1 MPGLDDCTGG
11 RQALARPE
19 PVRLGSQPALERLSS
34 AIVVYD
40 ERRYRYRRLDC
51 TGTRPEAGPRG
62 YPQLLR
68 PAAAGS
74 AAVIS
79 AAADVLVAGAGV
91 LAGIV
96 GTAGGI
102 TSLISYPALL
112 AVGVPA
118 LTANVANIVA
128 LVTCGPG
135 AALASRPE
143 LAGWASWV
151 RRWSLAAAAG
161 GTAGAVLL
169 LLTPAGSFSRIVPYL
184 VALGSV
190 ALLVQPGVSALRDG
204 HGRGNTV
211 ALLAGLLVISAY
223 SGYFGAG
230 SGVLTLA
237 LLLFTVDSE
246 LARANALKNVIVG
259 IATAISALIL
269 ILAGPVDWTVVLP
282 LAAGLFTGSLI
293 GPRVARRVPAGI
305 LRWLVA
311 LVGLGLAAWLWANQ
325 A

>member
-1 MPGLDDCTGG
+1 MTG
-11 RQALARPE
+11 
-19 PVRLGSQPALERLSS
+19 
-34 AIVVYD
+34 
-40 ERRYRYRRLDC
+40 
-51 TGTRPEAGPRG
+51 AG
-62 YPQLLR
+62 
-68 PAAAGS
+68 
-74 AAVIS
+74 AV
-79 AAADVLVAGAGV
+79 VLVGAAGV

-102 TSLISYPALL
+102 TSLVSYPALL

-118 LTANVANIVA
+118 LNASVANIVA

-143 LAGWASWV
+143 LAGRVGWV

-161 GTAGAVLL
+161 GAAGAVLL

-190 ALLVQPGVSALRDG
+190 ALLVQPRVSALRDG
-204 HGRGNTV
+204 HARRNS
-211 ALLAGLLVISAY
+211 ALLLAGMLAISVY

-237 LLLFTVDSE
+237 LLLFTVDGQ

-259 IATAISALIL
+259 VATTISALIL
-269 ILAGPVDWTVVLP
+269 VLAGPVDWTAVLP

-293 GPRVARRVPAGI
+293 GPKVARQLPAGI

-311 LVGLGLAAWLWANQ
+311 LVGLGLAAWLWTSQ

>member
-1 MPGLDDCTGG
+1 MAS
-11 RQALARPE
+11 RR
-19 PVRLGSQPALERLSS
+19 RPALVSVCAS
-34 AIVVYD
+34 AQDAAV
-40 ERRYRYRRLDC
+40 
-51 TGTRPEAGPRG
+51 TG
-62 YPQLLR
+62 
-68 PAAAGS
+68 AAA
-74 AAVIS
+74 AM
-79 AAADVLVAGAGV
+79 LVAGAGV

-112 AVGVPA
+112 VAGVPA

-143 LAGWASWV
+143 LSGRVGWV
-151 RRWSLAAAAG
+151 RRWSLVAAVG

-169 LLTPAGSFSRIVPYL
+169 LRTPAGSFSRIVPYL

-190 ALLVQPGVSALRDG
+190 ALLVQPWVSGLRDE
-204 HGRGNTV
+204 HGRGNTAV
-211 ALLAGLLVISAY
+211 LLAGLLVISAY

-237 LLLFTVDSE
+237 LLLFTVDSQ
-246 LARANALKNVIVG
+246 LAGANALKNVIVG
-259 IATAISALIL
+259 VATAISALIL
-269 ILAGPVDWTVVLP
+269 VLAGPVDWTAVVP
-282 LAAGLFTGSLI
+282 LAVGLFTGSLI
-293 GPRVARRVPAGI
+293 GPKVARRVPAGI

-311 LVGLGLAAWLWANQ
+311 LVGLALAAWLWVNQ

>member
-1 MPGLDDCTGG
+1 
-11 RQALARPE
+11 
-19 PVRLGSQPALERLSS
+19 
-34 AIVVYD
+34 
-40 ERRYRYRRLDC
+40 
-51 TGTRPEAGPRG
+51 
-62 YPQLLR
+62 
-68 PAAAGS
+68 
-74 AAVIS
+74 VIG
-79 AAADVLVAGAGV
+79 AADAVLVAAAGV
-91 LAGIV
+91 LAGVV

-102 TSLISYPALL
+102 TSLVSYPALL

-118 LTANVANIVA
+118 LNANVANIVA

-143 LAGWASWV
+143 LAGQVGWL
-151 RRWSLAAAAG
+151 RRWALAAAAG

-169 LLTPAGSFSRIVPYL
+169 LLTPAGSFNRIVPYL

-190 ALLVQPGVSALRDG
+190 ALLVQPRLSALPER
-204 HGRGNTV
+204 HRRSNTTV
-211 ALLAGLLVISAY
+211 LLAGLLLISAY

-237 LLLFTVDSE
+237 LLLLTVDSQ

-259 IATAISALIL
+259 VATAISALIL
-269 ILAGPVDWTVVLP
+269 VLAGPVDWTAVLP

-293 GPRVARRVPAGI
+293 GPRVARRIPART

-311 LVGLGLAAWLWANQ
+311 LIGLGLAVWLWATQ

>member
-1 MPGLDDCTGG
+1 MIG
-11 RQALARPE
+11 
-19 PVRLGSQPALERLSS
+19 
-34 AIVVYD
+34 
-40 ERRYRYRRLDC
+40 
-51 TGTRPEAGPRG
+51 
-62 YPQLLR
+62 
-68 PAAAGS
+68 
-74 AAVIS
+74 AV
-79 AAADVLVAGAGV
+79 DVVLVAAAGV

-102 TSLISYPALL
+102 TSLVSYPALL

-118 LTANVANIVA
+118 LSANVANIVA

-143 LAGWASWV
+143 LAGRVCWV
-151 RRWSLAAAAG
+151 WRWSLAAAAG

-190 ALLVQPGVSALRDG
+190 ALLVQPQVSALREA
-204 HGRGNTV
+204 HERGNTAV
-211 ALLAGLLVISAY
+211 LLTGLLLISAY

-237 LLLFTVDSE
+237 LILFTVDNQ

-259 IATAISALIL
+259 VATAISALVL
-269 ILAGPVDWTVVLP
+269 VLAGPVDWTATLP

-293 GPRVARRVPAGI
+293 GPKIARHVPAGI

-311 LVGLGLAAWLWANQ
+311 LVGLGLAAWLWTNQ

>member
-1 MPGLDDCTGG
+1 
-11 RQALARPE
+11 
-19 PVRLGSQPALERLSS
+19 
-34 AIVVYD
+34 
-40 ERRYRYRRLDC
+40 
-51 TGTRPEAGPRG
+51 
-62 YPQLLR
+62 
-68 PAAAGS
+68 
-74 AAVIS
+74 VIG
-79 AAADVLVAGAGV
+79 AADAVLVAAAGV

-102 TSLISYPALL
+102 TSLVSYPALL

-143 LAGWASWV
+143 LSGRVGWL
-151 RRWSLAAAAG
+151 RRWWGAAAAG

-169 LLTPAGSFSRIVPYL
+169 LVTPAGSFNRIVPYL

-190 ALLVQPGVSALRDG
+190 ALLVQPRVSALRAG
-204 HGRGNTV
+204 HRRGNTTV
-211 ALLAGLLVISAY
+211 LLAGLVLTSAY

-237 LLLFTVDSE
+237 LLLFTVDSQ
-246 LARANALKNVIVG
+246 LASANALKNVIVG
-259 IATAISALIL
+259 VATAISALIL
-269 ILAGPVDWTVVLP
+269 VLAGPVDWTAVLP

-293 GPRVARRVPAGI
+293 GPRVARRIPAWI

-311 LVGLGLAAWLWANQ
+311 LVGLGLAGWLWAHQ

>member
-1 MPGLDDCTGG
+1 MIG
-11 RQALARPE
+11 
-19 PVRLGSQPALERLSS
+19 
-34 AIVVYD
+34 
-40 ERRYRYRRLDC
+40 
-51 TGTRPEAGPRG
+51 
-62 YPQLLR
+62 
-68 PAAAGS
+68 
-74 AAVIS
+74 
-79 AAADVLVAGAGV
+79 AADAALVAAAGV

-143 LAGWASWV
+143 LAGWTGWV
-151 RRWSLAAAAG
+151 RRWSIAAAAG

-190 ALLVQPGVSALRDG
+190 ALLIQPWLSALRDG
-204 HGRGNTV
+204 RGRVNT
-211 ALLAGLLVISAY
+211 AMLLAGLLVISAY

-237 LLLFTVDSE
+237 LLLITVDSQ
-246 LARANALKNVIVG
+246 LAQANALKNVIVG
-259 IATAISALIL
+259 IATAISALVL

-293 GPRVARRVPAGI
+293 GPRVARRVPAAI

-311 LVGLGLAAWLWANQ
+311 LVGLGLAAWLWENQ

>member
-1 MPGLDDCTGG
+1 M
-11 RQALARPE
+11 
-19 PVRLGSQPALERLSS
+19 
-34 AIVVYD
+34 
-40 ERRYRYRRLDC
+40 
-51 TGTRPEAGPRG
+51 
-62 YPQLLR
+62 
-68 PAAAGS
+68 
-74 AAVIS
+74 IS
-79 AAADVLVAGAGV
+79 AAEVVLVTAAGV

-118 LTANVANIVA
+118 LTANIANIVA

-135 AALASRPE
+135 AALASGPE
-143 LAGWASWV
+143 LAGRLGWV

-169 LLTPAGSFSRIVPYL
+169 LLTPAGSFTRIVPYL

-190 ALLVQPGVSALRDG
+190 ALLVQPWVSAVPDG
-204 HGRGNTV
+204 RGRGNTAV
-211 ALLAGLLVISAY
+211 LLAGLLLISAY

-237 LLLFTVDSE
+237 LLLFTVDSR
-246 LARANALKNVIVG
+246 LAPANALKNIIVG
-259 IATAISALIL
+259 VATTVSALIL
-269 ILAGPVDWTVVLP
+269 VLAGPVDWAVVLP
-282 LAAGLFTGSLI
+282 LAVGLFTGSLI
-293 GPRVARRVPAGI
+293 GPRVARRVSAGI

-311 LVGLGLAAWLWANQ
+311 IVGLGLAAWLWANQ

>member
-1 MPGLDDCTGG
+1 MIG
-11 RQALARPE
+11 
-19 PVRLGSQPALERLSS
+19 
-34 AIVVYD
+34 
-40 ERRYRYRRLDC
+40 
-51 TGTRPEAGPRG
+51 
-62 YPQLLR
+62 
-68 PAAAGS
+68 
-74 AAVIS
+74 
-79 AAADVLVAGAGV
+79 AADVVLVGAAGV

-128 LVTCGPG
+128 LVACGPG

-143 LAGWASWV
+143 LAGRFGWL

-190 ALLVQPGVSALRDG
+190 ALLVQPWASVLRDG
-204 HGRGNTV
+204 HARGNAAV
-211 ALLAGLLVISAY
+211 LLVGLLLISAY

-237 LLLFTVDSE
+237 LLLFTVDSQ

-259 IATAISALIL
+259 VATAISALIL
-269 ILAGPVDWTVVLP
+269 VLAGPVDWTLALP
-282 LAAGLFTGSLI
+282 LAVGLFTGSLI
-293 GPRVARRVPAGI
+293 GPKIARRVPAWI

>member
-1 MPGLDDCTGG
+1 MIG
-11 RQALARPE
+11 
-19 PVRLGSQPALERLSS
+19 
-34 AIVVYD
+34 
-40 ERRYRYRRLDC
+40 
-51 TGTRPEAGPRG
+51 
-62 YPQLLR
+62 
-68 PAAAGS
+68 
-74 AAVIS
+74 
-79 AAADVLVAGAGV
+79 AADAVLVAGAGV

-118 LTANVANIVA
+118 LAANVANIVA

-143 LAGWASWV
+143 LAGRAGWV
-151 RRWSLAAAAG
+151 RRWSLLAVAG

-169 LLTPAGSFSRIVPYL
+169 LLTPAGSFSRVVPYL

-190 ALLVQPGVSALRDG
+190 ALLVQPRVSALRDG
-204 HGRGNTV
+204 HGRGNTAV
-211 ALLAGLLVISAY
+211 LLAGLLVISAY

-237 LLLFTVDSE
+237 LLLFTVESQ

-259 IATAISALIL
+259 VATAISALIL
-269 ILAGPVDWTVVLP
+269 TLAGPVDWTVVLP

>member
-1 MPGLDDCTGG
+1 MPCLHDCAGG
-11 RQALARPE
+11 GQALARPE

-40 ERRYRYRRLDC
+40 KIRYRYRSPGC
-51 TGTRPEAGPRG
+51 TGTRPRAGARTQPR
-62 YPQLLR
+62 LRR
-68 PAAAGS
+68 PAPAGAAG
-74 AAVIS
+74 VIG
-79 AAADVLVAGAGV
+79 AADAVLVAGAGV

-143 LAGWASWV
+143 LAGGAGWV

-161 GTAGAVLL
+161 GMAGAVLL

-190 ALLVQPGVSALRDG
+190 ALLVQPWVSALRDG
-204 HGRGNTV
+204 HGRGNT
-211 ALLAGLLVISAY
+211 ATLLAGLLVISAY

-237 LLLFTVDSE
+237 LLLFTVDSQ

-259 IATAISALIL
+259 VATAISALIL
-269 ILAGPVDWTVVLP
+269 ILAGPVAWTVVLP
-282 LAAGLFTGSLI
+282 LAAGLFAGSLI
-293 GPRVARRVPAGI
+293 GPKVARRVPAAI

>member
-1 MPGLDDCTGG
+1 MIG
-11 RQALARPE
+11 
-19 PVRLGSQPALERLSS
+19 
-34 AIVVYD
+34 
-40 ERRYRYRRLDC
+40 
-51 TGTRPEAGPRG
+51 
-62 YPQLLR
+62 
-68 PAAAGS
+68 
-74 AAVIS
+74 
-79 AAADVLVAGAGV
+79 AADVMLITAAGV

-118 LTANVANIVA
+118 LIANVTNIVA

-143 LAGWASWV
+143 LAGRAGWL
-151 RRWSLAAAAG
+151 RRWSVAAAAG

-190 ALLVQPGVSALRDG
+190 ALIAQPRLSALRAG
-204 HGRGNTV
+204 HRQANATV
-211 ALLAGLLVISAY
+211 LLAGLLLISAY

-237 LLLFTVDSE
+237 LLLFTVDGQ
-246 LARANALKNVIVG
+246 LTRANALKNVIVG
-259 IATAISALIL
+259 VATAISALIL
-269 ILAGPVDWTVVLP
+269 VLAGPVDWTVVLP

-293 GPRVARRVPAGI
+293 GPRVARRIPAPI

-311 LVGLGLAAWLWANQ
+311 FVGLGLAAWLWAHQ

>member
-1 MPGLDDCTGG
+1 MPGLHDGPGCG
-11 RQALARPE
+11 QALARPE
-19 PVRLGSQPALERLSS
+19 PVCLGSQPALQRLGS
-34 AIVVYD
+34 AIVFY
-40 ERRYRYRRLDC
+40 ERTRYRYRDLGC
-51 TGTRPEAGPRG
+51 TGTMISAADAV
-62 YPQLLR
+62 LV
-68 PAAAGS
+68 AAAG
-74 AAVIS
+74 V
-79 AAADVLVAGAGV
+79 V
-91 LAGIV
+91 AGIV

-143 LAGWASWV
+143 LTGRVGWV
-151 RRWSLAAAAG
+151 RRWSVAAAAG

-190 ALLVQPGVSALRDG
+190 ALLVQPRVSALRDAN
-204 HGRGNTV
+204 GRGNTAV
-211 ALLAGLLVISAY
+211 LLGGLLLVCAY

-237 LLLFTVDSE
+237 LLLFTVDRQ

-259 IATAISALIL
+259 VATAISALIL
-269 ILAGPVDWTVVLP
+269 VLAGPVDWTVVLP
-282 LAAGLFTGSLI
+282 LAVGLFAGSLI
-293 GPRVARRVPAGI
+293 GPKVARRVPAGI

-311 LVGLGLAAWLWANQ
+311 LFGLSLACWLLANQ